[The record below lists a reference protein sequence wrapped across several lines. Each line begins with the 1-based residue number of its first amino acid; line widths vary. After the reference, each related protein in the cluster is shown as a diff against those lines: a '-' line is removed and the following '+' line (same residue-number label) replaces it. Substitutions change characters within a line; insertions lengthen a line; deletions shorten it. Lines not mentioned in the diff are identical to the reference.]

1 MALTR
6 KFLSAMGID
15 ADKIDEIISAHAETV
30 DGLKE
35 EMATFKTDAEKL
47 ADVTKKLEVAN
58 AKIEELSKEDSYK
71 VKYDAIKEEYSKYKK
86 DIEAEKVKGSK
97 TEAFKELLK
106 NIGISEKRIDSV
118 MKVSGATIDSLVME
132 DGKIKDADKLKASL
146 KEEWDDFI
154 VTDGGKEGADVSEPP
169 ANGGSKAKSMD
180 EISKIKDTSER
191 QKALKEY
198 LLAKEE

>member
-6 KFLSAMGID
+6 KFLSAIGID